1 MNNKRPYTHILKNLF
16 HEQAEEL
23 IPLLLPGFLVEQVLD
38 IELPEL
44 RTIETNEQPSEMEQG
59 LVGLVV
65 PEAKLLNVIKT
76 EWIEHSGKFERAYRV
91 HSPETDKPSYLLIE
105 FQTERNDKDLPR
117 RLLSHFARV
126 NIYVKEDV
134 VQEEDEDE
142 GEHKGEHKGKRK
154 GRRKGTIMNPGYYVY
169 PEVLC
174 PFPTS
179 VPAHIRDEFRG
190 QVMLSFDFLVIGLW
204 ERDAREFLNTHI
216 SASYFL
222 LPAMKNA
229 DATLLG
235 LAIEGLAQRFQNDD
249 RELGRHLTGL
259 SLMLHQSEVMSEEE
273 KLVAQGHLKR
283 FAHLIK
289 DDPYEG

>member
-1 MNNKRPYTHILKNLF
+1 MNDKRPYTHILKNLF

-23 IPLLLPGFLVEQVLD
+23 IPLLLPGFFVKQVLN

-44 RTIETNEQPSEMEQG
+44 RTIETDEQPGELEQG

-65 PEAKLLNVIKT
+65 PEAKLLSVIKT

-105 FQTERNDKDLPR
+105 FQTERDDEDLPR

-126 NIYVKEDV
+126 NIYVKENV

-142 GEHKGEHKGKRK
+142 GKHKGKRNGK
-154 GRRKGTIMNPGYYVY
+154 VINQEYYVY

-190 QVMLSFDFLVIGLW
+190 RVTLSFDFLVIGLW
-204 ERDAREFLNTHI
+204 EKDAREFLNTHV

-229 DATLLG
+229 DAALLT
-235 LAIEGLAQRFQNDD
+235 LAIEELAQRFQNDD

-259 SLMLHQSEVMSEEE
+259 SLMLRQSEVMSEEE
-273 KLVAQGHLKR
+273 KLVAQEYLKR
-283 FAHLIK
+283 FSHLIK
-289 DDPYEG
+289 DDPSEE